1 MANSAQYT
9 GINES
14 VYNNLKQKL
23 SGFGIDL
30 EGNSGKVSQK
40 GVSAQ
45 YAFDPATQTLKIND
59 VNVSF
64 PASMMFSSDKIIGM
78 ISEAVQGAGGSKVA

>member
-1 MANSAQYT
+1 MANNAQYT

-23 SGFGIDL
+23 SGFGIDM
-30 EGNSGKVSQK
+30 EGNAGKVSKQ

-45 YAFDPATQTLKIND
+45 YAFDPATQTLQIND

-64 PASMMFSSDKIIGM
+64 PASMMFSTDKILGM
-78 ISEAVQGAGGSKVA
+78 ITEAVQGAGGAKVG

>member
-9 GINES
+9 GIDES
-14 VYNNLKQKL
+14 VYTNLKQKL

-30 EGNSGKVSQK
+30 EGNAGKVSKQ

-45 YAFDPATQTLKIND
+45 YAFDATTQSLDINN

-64 PASMMFSSDKIIGM
+64 PASMMFSPDKIIGM
-78 ISEAVQGAGGSKVA
+78 ISEAVQGAGGTKVA

>member
-1 MANSAQYT
+1 MANSAQYA
-9 GINES
+9 GIDES
-14 VYNNLKQKL
+14 VYSNLKQKL

-30 EGNSGKVSQK
+30 EGNAGKVSKQ

-45 YAFDPATQTLKIND
+45 YAFDPTSQTLNINN

-64 PASMMFSSDKIIGM
+64 PASMMYNPDKILGM
-78 ISEAVQGAGGSKVA
+78 ISEAVQGAGGTKIS

>member
-1 MANSAQYT
+1 MANSAQFT
-9 GINES
+9 GVNES
-14 VYNNLKQKL
+14 VYNNLRQKL

-30 EGNSGKVSQK
+30 QGNSGQLSKQ

-45 YAFDPATQTLKIND
+45 YAFDPASQTLNIND

-78 ISEAVQGAGGSKVA
+78 ISEAVQGAGGTKIA

>member
-1 MANSAQYT
+1 MANSAQFS

-14 VYNNLKQKL
+14 VYNNLRQKL

-30 EGNSGKVSQK
+30 EGTSGKISKQ

-45 YAFDPATQTLKIND
+45 YAFDPASQTLDINN

-64 PASMMFSSDKIIGM
+64 PASMMYSPEKIIGL

>member
-30 EGNSGKVSQK
+30 EGNAGKVGKQ

-45 YAFDPATQTLKIND
+45 YAFDPATQTLSINN

-64 PASMMFSSDKIIGM
+64 PASMMYNSDKILGM
-78 ISEAVQGAGGSKVA
+78 ITEAVQGAGGTKVA

>member
-1 MANSAQYT
+1 MAKSAQFT

-30 EGNSGKVSQK
+30 EGTAGNISKQ

-45 YAFDPATQTLKIND
+45 YAFDPTTQTLDINN

-64 PASMMFSSDKIIGM
+64 PASMMYNPDKIIGM
-78 ISEAVQGAGGSKVA
+78 ISEAVQGAGGTKVA

>member
-1 MANSAQYT
+1 MANSAQFS

-14 VYNNLKQKL
+14 IYNNLKQKL

-30 EGNSGKVSQK
+30 EGNAGKISKQ

-45 YAFDPATQTLKIND
+45 YAFDPTAQTLNINN

-64 PASMMFSSDKIIGM
+64 PASMMYSPDKIIGL

>member
-1 MANSAQYT
+1 MANNAQYT

-14 VYNNLKQKL
+14 VYTNLKQKL

-30 EGNSGKVSQK
+30 EGNAGKVSQK

-45 YAFDPATQTLKIND
+45 YAFDPATQTLNINN

-64 PASMMFSSDKIIGM
+64 PASMMFSPDKIIGM

>member
-30 EGNSGKVSQK
+30 VGNSGNVSKQ

-45 YAFDPATQTLKIND
+45 YNFDPATQTLNINN

-64 PASMMFSSDKIIGM
+64 PASMMFSPDKVLGM
-78 ISEAVQGAGGSKVA
+78 ITEAVQGAGGTKIG

>member
-9 GINES
+9 GIDES

-30 EGNSGKVSQK
+30 QGNAGQVSKQ

-45 YAFDPATQTLKIND
+45 YAFDAATRTLNINN

-64 PASMMFSSDKIIGM
+64 PASMMYSSDKILGM
-78 ISEAVQGAGGSKVA
+78 ITEAVQGAGGNRIA